1 MLHFL
6 IGIQIGACTDRIY
19 IVHTYIY
26 EMQLHFKL
34 IFEKI
39 IQLNLK
45 RLYYSYLVGTYL
57 HNFTCVER

>member
-19 IVHTYIY
+19 IVQEHTYIY

-45 RLYYSYLVGTYL
+45 RLYYSYLVHTYIIL
-57 HNFTCVER
+57 HA

>member
-19 IVHTYIY
+19 IVLHTYIY

-45 RLYYSYLVGTYL
+45 RLYYSNLVHTYIIL
-57 HNFTCVER
+57 HA